1 MRSSNVYFASLSG
14 SVYNIR
20 VNILGNLELGDYI
33 NIVQCQDGGR
43 GGEKFDKQLG

>member
-20 VNILGNLELGDYI
+20 VNILGNLAQDDYI
-33 NIVQCQDGGR
+33 NIVQCQDE
-43 GGEKFDKQLG
+43 GEGAERNSISS